1 MIPATEYR
9 QTAIDR
15 LHAAPC
21 SCVIVRGDSVTVCHG
36 RGVSDLYRIY
46 TTQPESL
53 SGAFVAD
60 KVIGKGAAALMIAGG
75 VAGVY
80 TDLISVPALEL
91 FRSVGIEPEFARC
104 VPNIINRNGD
114 GICPVETLCRDCVSA
129 SACIPLIAD
138 FIEKINQKH

>member
-1 MIPATEYR
+1 MIPAAEYR

-15 LHAAPC
+15 LHAVPC

-46 TTQPESL
+46 TTQPWLL

-60 KVIGKGAAALMIAGG
+60 RVIGKGAAALMIAGD

-80 TDLISVPALEL
+80 TDLISVQALEL
-91 FRSVGIEPEFARC
+91 FRSVGIEPEFARS
-104 VPNIINRNGD
+104 VPNIINRTGD
-114 GICPVETLCRDCVSA
+114 GICPVETLCRDCVTA

>member
-1 MIPATEYR
+1 MIAPESR
-9 QTAIDR
+9 QAAIGR
-15 LHAAPC
+15 LHSERC

-80 TDLISVPALEL
+80 TDLISDPALEL